1 MLAQILKRFMEL
13 GVSGCYQ
20 VFKRKTKKRWVRFCY
35 KRILFNPGVT
45 DLYFLNRLLL
55 NLGASPI
62 GDGSTSSQPS
72 LGSSFGGQA
81 PRARQ
86 IEGARPEP
94 VEGCELQKRSNKKT
108 KTAKSIDIDFLEKII
123 NSEEFN
129 LYLPHKFKDS
139 NWILQQADLAASNC
153 FDILGSGIKCFEKI
167 PWHQDF
173 KSPDFASLNFA
184 SRDFMSHDFTSNN
197 STKSWKH
204 SFYQDITA
212 SCPTNIKLDEYN
224 PDIKV
229 PWELSRFQHIFVLGK
244 AYQIT
249 QNNKYADAFQ
259 NQISDW
265 IEQNPYMTG
274 VNWVCPMDV
283 AIREINWIWGFYF
296 FKDSPNISN
305 AFWIKFINILHL
317 HLHYLEFNWETSDKP
332 NNHYISDLVG
342 YLYLCEFFKIKNA
355 HINNAYANNTSI
367 DKKKNRCIKKIL
379 EQFFHQIQPDG
390 TCYEGTTGYHKL
402 DTELFLHFKLICNA
416 TQNSNSNCKTK
427 QAKNGPTGLPT
438 EFLSRFY
445 KMIGFLQACSDLSG
459 SDESENFVT
468 IGDNDS
474 GKILTG
480 IETPST
486 KRIRNQHDIL
496 PPGQQIDAKQKSW
509 VQNFPDFGLICI
521 RNECLHVTFR
531 LPKFKQ
537 NQPSGHF
544 HYDQL
549 AVTLSINGTPILIDP
564 GSYVYT
570 ANSSW
575 RNLMRGP
582 QSHNTFHS
590 PELMKMQNELF
601 QLKLTTQDN
610 PVIID
615 QTNNIIQV
623 TACNKFNSCDNEIAY
638 RTIETDKEKNLKLTD
653 WWNTTENSKNQINS
667 EWNLIFNPELKLK
680 KEADESWSVEK
691 NNKPICRI
699 FSTLDFVMLTGF
711 YSKNY
716 GTLQTCTKLKAT
728 KTLSNQKQTIL
739 IKSNV

>member
-1 MLAQILKRFMEL
+1 MLVQILKRFMEL
-13 GVSGCYQ
+13 GISGCYQ
-20 VFKRKTKKRWVRFCY
+20 VFKRKTKKHWLRFCY
-35 KRILFNPGVT
+35 KWIPAIVSEKLWRTGLKTAYALSCLRQGSQFP
-45 DLYFLNRLLL
+45 
-55 NLGASPI
+55 ASAKVAMAGPQ
-62 GDGSTSSQPS
+62 D
-72 LGSSFGGQA
+72 
-81 PRARQ
+81 
-86 IEGARPEP
+86 
-94 VEGCELQKRSNKKT
+94 N
-108 KTAKSIDIDFLEKII
+108 KTAKSIDTDFLEKII

-129 LYLPHKFKDS
+129 LYLPRKFKDS
-139 NWILQQADLAASNC
+139 TWILQQANLAASNC

-173 KSPDFASLNFA
+173 KSPDLTCLNFT
-184 SRDFMSHDFTSNN
+184 SRDSMSHDFTSIN

-212 SCPTNIKLDEYN
+212 SCPTNMKLDEYN

-229 PWELSRFQHIFVLGK
+229 PWELSRFQHIFILGK
-244 AYQIT
+244 AYQIN
-249 QNNKYADAFQ
+249 QDNKYADSFQ

-274 VNWVCPMDV
+274 VNWVCPMDI
-283 AIREINWIWGFYF
+283 AIRAINWIWGFYF

-305 AFWIKFINILHL
+305 AFWIKFINMLHL

-355 HINNAYANNTSI
+355 HINNAYANNTRI
-367 DKKKNRCIKKIL
+367 NKKKNWCIKKIL
-379 EQFFHQIQPDG
+379 EQFFLQIQPDG
-390 TCYEGTTGYHKL
+390 TCYEGTTSYHKL
-402 DTELFLHFKLICNA
+402 DTELFLHFKLLCNA
-416 TQNSNSNCKTK
+416 TQNTNSNCKTK
-427 QAKNGPTGLPT
+427 QAKNSQASLPT
-438 EFLSRFY
+438 EFLSRFD

-459 SDESENFVT
+459 SNESGNFVT

-480 IETPST
+480 IEVPNIE
-486 KRIRNQHDIL
+486 RIQHDIF
-496 PPGQQIDAKQKSW
+496 PYGQQVGTKRKSW
-509 VQNFPDFGLICI
+509 VQNFPDFGIICL
-521 RNECLHVTFR
+521 RNEGLHVTFR

-582 QSHNTFHS
+582 LSHNTFYS
-590 PELMKMQNELF
+590 PELMRMQSELF
-601 QLKLTTQDN
+601 QLQLKTQDN

-615 QTNNIIQV
+615 QSNNIIRV
-623 TACNKFNSCDNEIAY
+623 TACNKFNSYDNEIAY

-653 WWNTTENSKNQINS
+653 WWSTTENSKNQINS

-680 KEADESWSVEK
+680 KEADECWSVKK
-691 NNKPICRI
+691 NNKTICRI

-711 YSKNY
+711 YSINY
-716 GTLQTCTKLKAT
+716 GTLQTCIKLKAT
-728 KTLSNQKQTIL
+728 KSLSNEKQTIL
-739 IKSNV
+739 IKSNI